1 MTKIIEQNQEFK
13 DLFGNFCLKFQK
25 QVLKIILIVLDDFIK
40 NDFTKDNVSCND
52 LAEEITGI
60 ALKFFNLEEEEFELD
75 GDNLFEMICNTGMEY
90 YKKTLFN
97 DFEEDDSEDLEED
110 SEDSKDENDYEEEAD
125 YEDNDEWWDEE
136 CDRYY

>member
-1 MTKIIEQNQEFK
+1 MAKIIEQNQEFK

-40 NDFTKDNVSCND
+40 NYFTGDNVSCDD

-75 GDNLFEMICNTGMEY
+75 GDNLFEIICNDGMEI
-90 YKKTLFN
+90 YKKILFN
-97 DFEEDDSEDLEED
+97 DFEEDDSEDSKED
-110 SEDSKDENDYEEEAD
+110 LEDSKEEDDSEEEAD
-125 YEDNDEWWDEE
+125 YEDNDEFWDEE